1 MTQITLL
8 DGGLGQEI
16 NKRSP
21 SDTSHPLWSVKVMD
35 EYPQIVADVH
45 KDFLNAGARTLS
57 VNSYTITHSRLKRN
71 GASGHFEEWH
81 ALALATI
88 HKAITE
94 TDIKRDEMTI
104 AGCLPPVAASYV
116 SEAALDYQE
125 SYDEY
130 AAIIEAQQAD
140 VDLFLVE
147 TMSNIQETKAA
158 IAALRDYGHEA
169 LIGLTLKDDASNLL
183 RSGERLEQAIDILG
197 AEGLS
202 ALCVNCCY
210 PEAIDKAIPLIAK
223 AGIRTGGYANG
234 FTSISALA
242 PGQTVDNLT
251 ARTDL
256 SAQHYGQHIDKWLD
270 AGATIIGGCCEIG
283 PEHIAYL
290 HQHLTRNGYEIS
302 KLTA

>member
-1 MTQITLL
+1 MTAITLL

-35 EYPQIVADVH
+35 EHPQIVVDVH

-57 VNSYTITHSRLKRN
+57 VNSYTITQSRLARN
-71 GASGHFEEWH
+71 DAAGRFDEWH
-81 ALALATI
+81 RLALSTI
-88 HKAITE
+88 HKAIAE
-94 TDIKRDEMTI
+94 TDINRNDITI
-104 AGCLPPVAASYV
+104 AGCLPPIAASYV
-116 SEAALDYQE
+116 SEAALDYQQ
-125 SYDEY
+125 SYDEF

-158 IAALRDYGHEA
+158 IAALKDYGHEA
-169 LIGLTLKDDASNLL
+169 LIALTLKDDASNQL
-183 RSGERLEQAIDILG
+183 RSGETLEQAIDTLA

-210 PEAIDKAIPLIAK
+210 PEAIDKAIPFIAK
-223 AGIRTGGYANG
+223 AGLRTGGYANG

-242 PGQTVDNLT
+242 PGQTVDNLS

-256 SAQHYGQHIDKWLD
+256 SAPNYSHHIDKWLD

-290 HQHLTRNGYEIS
+290 HQHLVQKGYEIS
-302 KLTA
+302 KLTT